1 MTGHRRSGPLHIT
14 SNLKSMEPIIAP
26 ISTEI
31 LKSELT
37 PAKKLRDTN
46 KGHNEIYIVNHFD
59 SPNTMKEIGRLRE
72 EAFRD
77 SGGGSGLSMDID
89 EFDIM
94 ENPYQQLIVWDP
106 DNEKIIGG
114 YRYIL
119 GTDVQMD
126 ENEQPFLATAHMFRF
141 SEKFIKEYL
150 PYTIELG
157 RSFIAP
163 EYQSRQAGTKALF
176 ALDNLWDGLGALA
189 IEKPDMK
196 YFFGKMTMYPDYNR
210 EARDLIQHFL
220 FKHFEDKEKLVTP
233 IEPLKIETDKA
244 YMDSILTAEDFNEDY
259 KLLNAEVRK
268 HGVNIPPLVNSY
280 MSLSPTMKM
289 FGGGINH
296 EFSDVEETCIMIT
309 FDEIHEAKKER
320 HIDSFINEKI
330 ALMKKRFPN
339 FTENMGEN
347 LKSMITHKRHEVQAK
362 RAERVKKRKARR
374 TARKQK

>member
-1 MTGHRRSGPLHIT
+1 
-14 SNLKSMEPIIAP
+14 MEPIIAP
-26 ISTEI
+26 ISKDI
-31 LKSELT
+31 IKSELS

-46 KGHNEIYIVNHFD
+46 KGHNEIYIVNHYD
-59 SPNTMKEIGRLRE
+59 SPNIMKEIGRLRE

-89 EFDIM
+89 EFDTM
-94 ENPYQQLIVWDP
+94 EHPYQQLIVWDP
-106 DNEKIIGG
+106 DAEKIIGG
-114 YRYIL
+114 NRYLL
-119 GTDVQMD
+119 GTDIKID
-126 ENEQPFLATAHMFRF
+126 EKGQPVLATAHMFHF

-163 EYQSRQAGTKALF
+163 EYQSRQAGMKALF

-196 YFFGKMTMYPDYNR
+196 YFFGKMTMYPEYNR

-233 IEPLKIETDKA
+233 VDPLVIETDKA
-244 YMDSILTAEDFNEDY
+244 YMDSILTAEDFDEDY
-259 KLLNAEVRK
+259 KLLNAAVRK

-296 EFSDVEETCIMIT
+296 EFSEAEETCILIT
-309 FDEIHEAKKER
+309 FDEIHDAKKER
-320 HIDSFINEKI
+320 HIDSFIDEKVDLI
-330 ALMKKRFPN
+330 KKRFPL
-339 FTENMGEN
+339 FVENMGEN
-347 LKSMITHKRHEVQAK
+347 LKSMMVHKRELVQA
-362 RAERVKKRKARR
+362 RREERMNKRKTRR